1 MLLVRQPVALPAE
14 HTRFLERIGAQ
25 LIVLE
30 DLDDLDGRLTAWLEE
45 HGLAAVLIRPDRHVF
60 GAVATLDS
68 LPTLVDDLRA
78 QLHTTDEGAPTMPTD
93 ALVIH
98 PQFPH
103 VNQEADA

>member
-1 MLLVRQPVALPAE
+1 
-14 HTRFLERIGAQ
+14 
-25 LIVLE
+25 VLE

-45 HGLAAVLIRPDRHVF
+45 HGLAAVLIRPDPHVF

-78 QLHTTDEGAPTMPTD
+78 QLYTTDEGAPTMPTD
-93 ALVIH
+93 AQVTH

-103 VNQEADA
+103 VNQEADV